1 MADPRCQALT
11 LVLFTLTSQATCVKP
26 KDPRGNT
33 RGNLSQPKV
42 MVLFTFTPVAIR
54 VSKCNL
60 GVTRGAPKVQHKVM
74 VIVTLTK
81 GDKCGPK

>member
-1 MADPRCQALT
+1 MQPKGV
-11 LVLFTLTSQATCVKP
+11 VLFTLT
-26 KDPRGNT
+26 R
-33 RGNLSQPKV
+33 
-42 MVLFTFTPVAIR
+42 VAIR

>member
-1 MADPRCQALT
+1 MQPKGV
-11 LVLFTLTSQATCVKP
+11 VLFTLT
-26 KDPRGNT
+26 R
-33 RGNLSQPKV
+33 
-42 MVLFTFTPVAIR
+42 VAIR
-54 VSKCNL
+54 VSQCNL